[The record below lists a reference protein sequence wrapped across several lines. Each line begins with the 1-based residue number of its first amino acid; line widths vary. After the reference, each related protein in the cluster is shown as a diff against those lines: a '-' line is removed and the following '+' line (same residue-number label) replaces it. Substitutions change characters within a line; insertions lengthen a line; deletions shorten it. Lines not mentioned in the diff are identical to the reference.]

1 MRLSAELVVAST
13 LPLVTIAQVR
23 LPTVN
28 PSDPRLFDW
37 RPPGP
42 GDSRSP
48 CPGLNSLANHGFLP
62 RDGRNVDLGTLIV
75 GAFEGLGSSP
85 EISALIGG
93 IGLLSSRTPLSVK
106 FDLEDLRKHQFL
118 IEHDCSFSR
127 QDTAVGN
134 NNDFDPE
141 IWGVTMSVIGGK
153 SIVTP
158 RDMGR
163 ARSVRLRDQRRRNP
177 AMHYGLQS
185 AAVGV
190 FEIGMVLSALGQG
203 NTRLDYL
210 RSLFEQQR
218 LPTHLGWR
226 PTLAANNVA
235 STLAIGGD
243 SVLGEDLIADGL
255 DVFFGSPADLFDGAV
270 GALHLPADAFDQIRG
285 WMSQLG
291 FNTTGVDQLERRMR
305 SRGVTGLPFSG

>member
-1 MRLSAELVVAST
+1 MRLSAELLVASF
-13 LPLVTIAQVR
+13 LPLITVAQVR

-42 GDSRSP
+42 NDSRSP

-62 RDGRNVDLGTLIV
+62 RSGRNVDLGTIIV

-85 EISALIGG
+85 EISALVGG
-93 IGLLSSRTPLSVK
+93 VGLFSSRTPLSLK

-127 QDTAVGN
+127 QDAAVGN
-134 NNDFDPE
+134 NNDFDAE
-141 IWGVTMSVIGGK
+141 IWNVTMGVIGRK
-153 SIVTP
+153 DVVTP

-163 ARSVRLRDQRRRNP
+163 ARSARLRDQKRRNP
-177 AMHYGLQS
+177 AMHYGAHS
-185 AAVGV
+185 AVVGV
-190 FEIGMVLSALGQG
+190 FEIGMLLSALGQG
-203 NTRLDYL
+203 STRLDL
-210 RSLFEQQR
+210 IQSLFEQQR

-235 STLAIGGD
+235 GTLAIGAD
-243 SVLGEDLIADGL
+243 SVLGQDLIADGL
-255 DVFFGSPADLFDGAV
+255 KILFGSPADLFDLAS
-270 GALHLPADAFDQIRG
+270 GALGLPADAFDQIRG
-285 WMSQLG
+285 WLSQLG
-291 FNTTGVDQLERRMR
+291 FNNLTGVDQLERRMR
-305 SRGVTGLPFSG
+305 SRGVGFPFSG